1 MNVTN
6 KFLVS
11 AIAISVL
18 SGCQSSTLEQSKR
31 QAVNTNISFVD
42 VSNKI
47 GLISQPAWKYGGPS
61 VSDINNDGY
70 YDFLLTNHDTTPIR
84 LFMANGDNTYIRSK
98 DIFNKADLHGIS
110 AGDYDLDG
118 DNDVLIS
125 LGGGNGTKP
134 QPQRLL
140 RNDNGVFVDVTVEAG
155 ISEMGA
161 RGRSVR
167 WVDLDNDGDLDFLQ
181 INAEKVVN
189 EEAPRNIL
197 FENNGDSTFSYRE
210 NSEFEDIDA
219 ERLLITDINND
230 HIADFIAFTPYSE
243 ASVWLGNNDFTF
255 KNVTKEYFPKGSDNY
270 KSVVSVAQ
278 ADIDNDGDLDYY
290 FARGKLHYTIAN
302 NSISFN
308 EKLGRLDI
316 RDEGN
321 KSHDGITLHAEGGV
335 ELSDF
340 YHFPRARLLKN
351 MPVFLGANKAE
362 IETPT
367 SSVTVTQK
375 QALGFPEKIDKTGW
389 YLGYTGEDTWRLE
402 WMLTDNLAW
411 DVRASIKGLT
421 NYTPDWTPQNR
432 NVQDVLLRNDGDT
445 FTDISNVLP
454 QETNDNNWGVTPG
467 DFNNDGFNDFFVYRF
482 GGLKERIA
490 DVMLINN
497 GNNTFTTKVMKSATT
512 KLGQDSHGDMGT
524 AFDYNLDGKID
535 ILSGDDDNGLWHMY
549 ENNTD
554 MADNHYILT
563 RIGYSPTG
571 IDPISAKVTITTDTG
586 SQTKLIGSTSAS
598 HSQSVLNIAHFG
610 LAQDKLVKSINVR
623 WRDGS
628 ETNLSNVKGDSLTFI
643 GTAKP

>member
-1 MNVTN
+1 MKAKKVI
-6 KFLVS
+6 LAS
-11 AIAISVL
+11 AIAVSVL
-18 SGCQSSTLEQSKR
+18 SGCQSNT
-31 QAVNTNISFVD
+31 VNQDNNQEIITDISFVD

-84 LFMANGDNTYIRSK
+84 LFMANGDNTYTRSK

-118 DNDVLIS
+118 DNDILIS
-125 LGGGNGTKP
+125 LGGGNGKTP

-140 RNDNGVFVDVTVEAG
+140 RNDNGTFVDATVEAG

-197 FENNGDSTFSYRE
+197 FENKGDGTFSYRK
-210 NSEFEDIDA
+210 NSIFEDIDA

-230 HIADFIAFTPYSE
+230 NIADFIAFTTYAE

-255 KNVTKEYFPKGSDNY
+255 KNVTSDYFPKESGNY
-270 KSVVSVAQ
+270 TSVVSAAQ

-290 FARGKLHYTIAN
+290 FARGKLYYTIAN
-302 NSISFN
+302 NSLSFN
-308 EKLGRLDI
+308 EEKGRLDI

-321 KSHDGITLHAEGGV
+321 KSHDGITLLAEGDV
-335 ELSDF
+335 ELLDF
-340 YHFPRARLLKN
+340 YHFPRARRLKS
-351 MPVFLGANKAE
+351 MPVFLGATKAE
-362 IETPT
+362 IETPV
-367 SSVTVTQK
+367 SAIKVTQN
-375 QALGFPEKIDKTGW
+375 QALGFPKSIDKTGW
-389 YLGYTGEDTWRLE
+389 YLGYTGNGTWRLE
-402 WMLTDNLAW
+402 WMLSDNVAW

-432 NVQDVLLRNDGDT
+432 NVQDVLLRNDGNK
-445 FTDISNVLP
+445 FTDISAVLP
-454 QETNDNNWGVTPG
+454 QETNHNNWGVTPG
-467 DFNNDGFNDFFVYRF
+467 DFNNDGLNDFFVYRF
-482 GGLKERIA
+482 GELKERIA

-497 GNNTFTTKVMKSATT
+497 GNETFTTKVMTNATT
-512 KLGQDSHGDMGT
+512 ELGQDSHGDMGT

-554 MADNHYILT
+554 MNGNHYLLA

-571 IDPISAKVTITTDTG
+571 IDPINAKVVITTNTG

-610 LAQDKLVKSINVR
+610 LAEVKNISSIKVT

-628 ETNLSNVKGDSLTFI
+628 EAKLTNVKSDGLVVI
-643 GTAKP
+643 GAVKP